1 MRPDK
6 AVNSTCMITGQ
17 SMDPGSNIGC
27 DVFLFVSQKSLMT
40 YNFDITKQ
48 SGVGQEIG
56 LTS

>member
-27 DVFLFVSQKSLMT
+27 DFFFFSQKSLMT

-48 SGVGQEIG
+48 SGIEQEIG

>member
-17 SMDPGSNIGC
+17 STGSNIGC
-27 DVFLFVSQKSLMT
+27 DFFFFFVSQKSLMK

-48 SGVGQEIG
+48 SGIEQETG
-56 LTS
+56 LTT